1 MINAQKMV
9 SIIFLTVQLLSISR
23 IATSFRFSLSR
34 KLSTNFY
41 VSTDSIEKYTAVPG
55 LEQVIRPSITDK
67 ARTITH
73 VCTSGTLCTTSVM
86 EKVEGSPFGS
96 YVDYILDDNGWP
108 VLLLSEQS
116 LHTINIKSS
125 PLVSLFCQLPRSQ
138 SGQSAAA
145 LSRVT
150 LIGVVEAV
158 KSEDLSAIKLAFSL
172 VTLSF
177 MLLL

>member
-1 MINAQKMV
+1 MITIAFV
-9 SIIFLTVQLLSISR
+9 TVLLLCVLR
-23 IATSFRFSLSR
+23 ITTSFRYPFPK
-34 KLSTNFY
+34 KLFTPVF
-41 VSTDSIEKYTAVPG
+41 VSTDVEKYTAVPG

-158 KSEDLSAIKLAFSL
+158 KPEDLSAIKLAFSL
-172 VTLSF
+172 VS
-177 MLLL
+177 